1 MADKIDIKVRRIYT
15 HGDEWSSEVE
25 AFSDGVKL
33 FAPGATI
40 IVDHFYGQDPVVKVK
55 WASSST
61 SGTLRDAQ
69 IQSEVMKVALKHAQA
84 ATKAIAEGNAS

>member
-1 MADKIDIKVRRIYT
+1 MALHIDIKVRRTYT

-40 IVDHFYGQDPVVKVK
+40 IVDRHYGSQDLVVNVK
-55 WASSST
+55 WASSSS
-61 SGTLRDAQ
+61 SGTFQDAQ

-84 ATKAIAEGNAS
+84 ATKAIAATIK